1 MSTGNQERAIATVL
15 MRTQEDVDNQLM
27 RKKETPRCTATQS
40 KSSARMTTKTIIHAT
55 VEAEKYE
62 QGKGKTLTHK
72 IAQFKATASAIVMAL
87 RVHLA

>member
-15 MRTQEDVDNQLM
+15 MRIQEDVDNQLM
-27 RKKETPRCTATQS
+27 RKRETPRCTATQS
-40 KSSARMTTKTIIHAT
+40 KSSARMTAKTLIHAAL
-55 VEAEKYE
+55 EAEKYE

-72 IAQFKATASAIVMAL
+72 IAPSKAAASAISMVL